1 MNQPQHLTQEADIG
15 SGERGPEQQE
25 TDKMIE
31 QVPANKP
38 SAPKTGFNQ
47 PGSSERN
54 GSNAQSG
61 NPP

>member
-1 MNQPQHLTQEADIG
+1 MNQPKHLTQEADIG

-31 QVPANKP
+31 QVPATKP
-38 SAPKTGFNQ
+38 SAPKTGFKQ
-47 PGSSERN
+47 PGSPGRN